1 MKRIIYKNTDNSIAV
16 IIPTPEALTSMTIEQ
31 IALKDVP
38 AGKEYFI
45 VDEAQVPSDR
55 TFRGAWEFSDKVDIN
70 NVKATDIAKDKIR
83 AWRKKQFEEND
94 IILQNSIVDG
104 DDVKKSEAVARRDY
118 LRDLPEQCDGKTVE
132 ELKVI
137 IKNLQL

>member
-1 MKRIIYKNTDNSIAV
+1 MKRIIYKNIDNSIAI
-16 IIPTPEALTSMTIEQ
+16 IIPTSDALAFLSIED
-31 IALKDVP
+31 IANKDVP

-45 VDEAQVPSDR
+45 VDEFQVPSDR
-55 TFRGAWEFSDKVDIN
+55 TFREAWEFSDKVDIN
-70 NVKATDIAKDKIR
+70 SVKATDIAKNKIR

-94 IILQNSIVDG
+94 VILQNSIVDG
-104 DDVKKSEAVARRDY
+104 DEVKKSEAVNRRNY

-137 IKNLQL
+137 LQEYI